1 MQSRQ
6 CAEHPSPPETQ
17 CCARGVGRR
26 DPRQPEAVRVTE
38 LSGKLR
44 GMCSCLSGRWNT
56 IGVGTPFNT
65 SETLFSC
72 CLLPILIILQTLVHS
87 SNEDKRVNRMLCRPA
102 PCHKHLLSP
111 CLYKIQGAEEART
124 AWASLEIL
132 FTNRYCESKSLK
144 MF

>member
-6 CAEHPSPPETQ
+6 CAEHPSPLRPS
-17 CCARGVGRR
+17 
-26 DPRQPEAVRVTE
+26 AVRGAWAEQTRDNRRRCKS
-38 LSGKLR
+38 LS
-44 GMCSCLSGRWNT
+44 S
-56 IGVGTPFNT
+56 VGNSEACAHVCMDDGTQLVFNT

-102 PCHKHLLSP
+102 PCHKHLLST
-111 CLYKIQGAEEART
+111 CLYKIEGAEEART